1 MSTPRHICI
10 PLLATMLPLGACA
23 PQNTQISTAHETR
36 ASAPID
42 VAHDLQQGR
51 SEITDTTPTNEP
63 EVPEA
68 IAQPQATALAS
79 PDASGAALQR
89 TMIDFSRELSAGS
102 TLSDHPMKEL
112 LVLASMS
119 ILDPSRALD
128 ADAFPDLTA
137 EERELLTAMQVWFTA
152 VGEELNAGADS
163 WAVLHNA
170 SDQLEKQLNRIP
182 DLKLPSVVMC
192 TRVSGFGDYDEWSD
206 RTNEDA
212 TYTFVAHGRQP
223 VIIYAEMVGFESTLN
238 DRELW
243 ETITSQHLTI
253 YSDRDGIPV
262 WKEDWQT
269 AADRSQIQRRDYFT
283 VQQMM
288 LPPGLSVG
296 NYHLKLRVR
305 DEKSGAEVERNIPFT
320 MTAAVLD

>member
-1 MSTPRHICI
+1 MSPT
-10 PLLATMLPLGACA
+10 
-23 PQNTQISTAHETR
+23 
-36 ASAPID
+36 SAY
-42 VAHDLQQGR
+42 
-51 SEITDTTPTNEP
+51 
-63 EVPEA
+63 
-68 IAQPQATALAS
+68 
-79 PDASGAALQR
+79 
-89 TMIDFSRELSAGS
+89 
-102 TLSDHPMKEL
+102 
-112 LVLASMS
+112 
-119 ILDPSRALD
+119 
-128 ADAFPDLTA
+128 
-137 EERELLTAMQVWFTA
+137 
-152 VGEELNAGADS
+152 
-163 WAVLHNA
+163 
-170 SDQLEKQLNRIP
+170 
-182 DLKLPSVVMC
+182 C
-192 TRVSGFGDYDEWSD
+192 
-206 RTNEDA
+206 TNEDA